1 MADGQGSV
9 SISPSGGRV
18 VRCPHGCLCFVDSVD
33 VDKVSLI
40 GHEHAGS
47 LLIVG
52 GTHLNEW
59 WQLIGKRKISIQPT
73 G

>member
-9 SISPSGGRV
+9 SISPSGSRLVG
-18 VRCPHGCLCFVDSVD
+18 CPHGCLCFVDSVD
-33 VDKVSLI
+33 VDQVSLI

-52 GTHLNEW
+52 GRAPERMVAADWETEN
-59 WQLIGKRKISIQPT
+59 
-73 G
+73 